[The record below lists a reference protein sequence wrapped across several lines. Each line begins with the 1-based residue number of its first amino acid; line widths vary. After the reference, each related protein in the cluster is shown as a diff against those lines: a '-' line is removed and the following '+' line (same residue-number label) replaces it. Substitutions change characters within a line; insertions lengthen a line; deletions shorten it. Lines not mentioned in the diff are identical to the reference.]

1 MFSRISSQ
9 QSYHHKPSFYKQIC
23 LRCVS
28 ITMNNMKLLY
38 SSILVVL
45 THEEVLFFCKF
56 YWPQIN
62 NTLANCYINS
72 LNFIAMFCKSK
83 NQRVAEYKWMIL
95 LHPNYPHFIRPQDHE
110 HLKANQMLWKDQ
122 PVFGLVGSRGCESIC
137 LPLFNPLKV

>member
-1 MFSRISSQ
+1 
-9 QSYHHKPSFYKQIC
+9 
-23 LRCVS
+23 
-28 ITMNNMKLLY
+28 MNNMKLLY

-56 YWPQIN
+56 FWPQIN

-83 NQRVAEYKWMIL
+83 GGGIFNWMIL

-122 PVFGLVGSRGCESIC
+122 PVIGLVQGFF
-137 LPLFNPLKV
+137 LVVFPQTLVNLFSETLSLDRKSLSLAKRLKKALT